1 MRTIAICLAVLLA
14 GNAFAAQTLVYD
26 GGGGQASIQ
35 GAMTTLGVPFDLR
48 DPGNPVTAADLA
60 SHNLL
65 VIGWNGGG
73 DMSGIQPSVLAAGIT
88 GNILLTGHDADV
100 HTEHGA
106 DWGPLHPGDAVEA
119 SATLFLSQAIGFATA
134 NGGTGLVAL
143 GDLSTAF
150 SYLPPEW
157 GISATGGLVNEDID
171 FFTAAGL
178 ASGVYNGLTPADMS
192 NWIQSYHARFDT
204 WGSLEPFEVGG
215 IAMLDVVTI
224 GGTAASIPAPGAL
237 LLGSIG
243 AAFLGWLRRRRTL

>member
-1 MRTIAICLAVLLA
+1 MRTIVICLVVLLA
-14 GNAFAAQTLVYD
+14 GNAYAANTLVYD

-35 GAMTTLGVPFDLR
+35 GAMTTLGIPFDLR

-65 VIGWNGGG
+65 VIGWNDGGN
-73 DMSGIQPSVLAAGIT
+73 MNGIQASVLAGGIT

-119 SATLFLSQAIGFATA
+119 AATLFLSQAIGFATA

-143 GDLSTAF
+143 ADLSTAF

-157 GISATGGLVNEDID
+157 GISATGGLLNEDID
-171 FFTAAGL
+171 FFTPAGL
-178 ASGVYNGLTPADMS
+178 ASGVYDGLTPADMS
-192 NWIQSYHARFDT
+192 NWLQSYHARFDT
-204 WGSLEPFEVGG
+204 WGFLTPFEVGG
-215 IAMLDVVTI
+215 IVMDNMVTI
-224 GGTAASIPAPGAL
+224 GGSVIPAPGAL
-237 LLGSIG
+237 LLASIG
-243 AAFLGWLRRRRTL
+243 AGLIGWLRRRRTL